1 MQEAMQGG
9 VVVVLG
15 TGGTIA
21 GAAESATDNVG
32 YAAGQV
38 GVAQLLAGVPG
49 LAGAALEAEQ
59 IAQIDSKDM
68 DAATWQALAE
78 RAAWHL
84 ARPEVDGVVVTHG
97 TDTMEETAYL
107 LQRVLAPAK
116 PLVLTGAM
124 RPSTAVLKDGPQNLM
139 DAVAVSRTPGARGVC
154 VVFAGTVYAADAV
167 CKVHPYRLDAFDA
180 GDGTPI
186 GRVEEGVFRA
196 TRPWPHPPVPL
207 GAGVLAKVA
216 AADWPR
222 VELVTSHAGADGV
235 TVDMLLALNTRGFV
249 VAGTGNG
256 SVHHRLEAALRRAQS
271 AGALVLRTTRCT
283 TGRIVGAGAD
293 ELPSTALTPVQA
305 RVELLLSLLAAA

>member
-1 MQEAMQGG
+1 MQEAIRGG
-9 VVVVLG
+9 VIVVLG

-21 GAAESATDNVG
+21 GAAQDAADNVG
-32 YAAGQV
+32 YVAGQV
-38 GVAQLLAGVPG
+38 GVAQLLAGLPAP
-49 LAGAALEAEQ
+49 AGVALEPEQ

-68 DAATWQALAE
+68 DAATWQALAT
-78 RAAWHL
+78 RAAHHL

-124 RPSTAVLKDGPQNLM
+124 RPATALLKDGPQNLR
-139 DAVAVSRTPGARGVC
+139 DALAVVCTAGARGVS

-167 CKVHPYRLDAFDA
+167 RKAHPYRLDAFDA
-180 GDGTPI
+180 GDGGPI
-186 GRVEEGVFRA
+186 GRVEEGAFRA
-196 TRPWPHPPVPL
+196 TRPWPHPPVAL
-207 GAGVLAKVA
+207 GVEVLEKVVP
-216 AADWPR
+216 ADWPR
-222 VELVTSHAGADGV
+222 VELITSHAGADGV

-256 SVHHRLEAALRRAQS
+256 SVHHALEAALRRAQS

-283 TGRIVGAGAD
+283 EGRIVGAAGD
-293 ELPSTALTPVQA
+293 ELPSTALAPVQA